1 MSSSQ
6 PAGVTLAEIEAARE
20 RIRDFVYE
28 TAAPT
33 SSALTRRTGCAAVY
47 LKLENRQKTR
57 AFKARGALNRIL
69 TLDDEALG
77 RGIIAASAGNHAQGV
92 ALGAQLKGVSA
103 TIVMPEG
110 TPITKVGAT
119 RSYGA
124 EIVLAGASYNDAYE
138 HALQLAQETGKTFVH
153 AFDDPYV
160 IAGQGTI
167 GLEILEQRPEV
178 DAVLVPIGGGGL
190 IAGIACAIKEKAPQ
204 VRVIGV
210 QTQAL
215 PSMRES
221 VRAGELATLPP
232 AVTIADGIAVTR
244 PGDLTFPL
252 VQRYVDEV
260 VAVSDE
266 EIAAAILFLLEREKL
281 LCEGAGAAGVAAL
294 LNGARLADLDLSGK
308 QVCAVLSGGN
318 LDMTLLSRVIDRGLV
333 QTGRLT
339 QLRLQLPD
347 APGALADLATIVG
360 RLRANI
366 IEIEHTRAFRELTLN
381 ETEVELSLETRGH
394 EHVEEIMVALREA
407 GFRILT
413 DK

>member
-1 MSSSQ
+1 M
-6 PAGVTLAEIEAARE
+6 IEAARE
-20 RIRDFVYE
+20 RIRDYVYE

-33 SSALTRRTGCAAVY
+33 SSALTKRTGCAAVY

-69 TLDDEALG
+69 TLDDESLS

-92 ALGAQLKGVSA
+92 ALGAQIKGVTA

-138 HALQLAQETGKTFVH
+138 HALVLAKETGKTFVH

-167 GLEILEQRPEV
+167 GLEILEQRPETEV
-178 DAVLVPIGGGGL
+178 VLVPIGGGGL
-190 IAGIACAIKEKAPQ
+190 IAGIGCAIKEIAPH

-210 QTQAL
+210 QTMAL
-215 PSMRES
+215 PSMRDS
-221 VRAGELATLPP
+221 VEAGAITTLRP

-260 VAVSDE
+260 VAVSDD

-281 LCEGAGAAGVAAL
+281 LSEGAGAAGVAAL
-294 LNGARLADLDLSGK
+294 LNSDLGLEGK
-308 QVCAVLSGGN
+308 HVAVVLSGGN

-339 QLRLQLPD
+339 QLRLHLPD
-347 APGALADLATIVG
+347 APGALAELTQIVG

-394 EHVEEIMVALREA
+394 EHVEEILGALREA

-413 DK
+413 GK

>member
-1 MSSSQ
+1 M
-6 PAGVTLAEIEAARE
+6 TLAEIEAARE
-20 RIRDFVYE
+20 RIRPFVYE
-28 TAAPT
+28 TAIPT
-33 SSALTRRTGCAAVY
+33 SGALTKRTGCAAVY

-69 TLDDEALG
+69 TLDEEALS

-92 ALGAQLKGVSA
+92 ALGAQLKGVAA

-110 TPITKVGAT
+110 TPITKVVAT

-138 HALQLAQETGKTFVH
+138 HALVLAQETGKTFVH

-178 DAVLVPIGGGGL
+178 EAVLVPIGGGGL
-190 IAGIACAIKEKAPQ
+190 IAGIGCAIKERAPH

-210 QTQAL
+210 QTNAL

-221 VRAGELATLPP
+221 FRAGKITNVPP

-244 PGDLTFPL
+244 PGTLTFPL

-260 VAVSDE
+260 VTVSEE
-266 EIAAAILFLLEREKL
+266 EIAASILFLLEREKL
-281 LCEGAGAAGVAAL
+281 LSEGAGAAGVAAL
-294 LNGARLADLDLSGK
+294 LNQRLNLEGK
-308 QVCAVLSGGN
+308 HVAVVLSGGN

-339 QLRLQLPD
+339 QLRLHLPD
-347 APGALADLATIVG
+347 APGALAELTSIVG

-381 ETEVELSLETRGH
+381 ETEVELSLETRGP
-394 EHVEEIMVALREA
+394 EHVEEILEALREA

-413 DK
+413 AK

>member
-6 PAGVTLAEIEAARE
+6 PTGVTLAEIEAARE
-20 RIRDFVYE
+20 RIRDYVYE

-33 SSALTRRTGCAAVY
+33 SSALTKRTGCAAVF

-92 ALGAQLKGVSA
+92 ALGAQLKGVEA

-138 HALQLAQETGKTFVH
+138 HALILAKETGKTFVH

-178 DAVLVPIGGGGL
+178 EAVLVPIGGGGL
-190 IAGIACAIKEKAPQ
+190 IAGIGCAIKERAPH

-210 QTQAL
+210 QTDAL

-221 VRAGELATLPP
+221 IRAGEISILPP

-260 VAVSDE
+260 VSVSDD
-266 EIAAAILFLLEREKL
+266 EIAASILFLLEREKL
-281 LCEGAGAAGVAAL
+281 LSEGAGAAGVAAL
-294 LNGARLADLDLSGK
+294 LNNKLDLQGK
-308 QVCAVLSGGN
+308 HVAVVLSGGN
-318 LDMTLLSRVIDRGLV
+318 LDMTLLSRVIGRGLV

-339 QLRLQLPD
+339 QLRLHLPD
-347 APGALADLATIVG
+347 APGALADLTSIVG

-366 IEIEHTRAFRELTLN
+366 IEITHTRAFRELTLN

-394 EHVEEIMVALREA
+394 EHVEEILAALREA

-413 DK
+413 AK

>member
-266 EIAAAILFLLEREKL
+266 EIAASILFLLEREKL

-294 LNGARLADLDLSGK
+294 LNERLAELDLGGK
-308 QVCAVLSGGN
+308 HVCAVLSGGN
-318 LDMTLLSRVIDRGLV
+318 LDMTLLSRVIERGLV
-333 QTGRLT
+333 QAGRLT
-339 QLRLQLPD
+339 QLTLHLPD
-347 APGALADLATIVG
+347 APGALADLTSIVA

-381 ETEVELSLETRGH
+381 ETEVELSLETRGP
-394 EHVEEIMVALREA
+394 EHVEEIMDALREA

-413 DK
+413 AK

>member
-1 MSSSQ
+1 VSTSP

-69 TLDDEALG
+69 TLDEEALG

-92 ALGAQLKGVSA
+92 ALGAQLKGVAA

-138 HALQLAQETGKTFVH
+138 HALELAQETGKTFVH

-178 DAVLVPIGGGGL
+178 EAVLVPVGGGGL
-190 IAGIACAIKEKAPQ
+190 VAGIACAIKEKAPH

-210 QTQAL
+210 QTKAL

-281 LCEGAGAAGVAAL
+281 LSEGAGAAGVAAL
-294 LNGARLADLDLSGK
+294 LNPVIDQLDLKGK
-308 QVCAVLSGGN
+308 HVCAVLSGGN

-339 QLRLQLPD
+339 QLRLHLPD
-347 APGALADLATIVG
+347 APGALADLTSIVG

-381 ETEVELSLETRGH
+381 ETEVEVSLETRGP
-394 EHVEEIMVALREA
+394 EHVEEIMDALREA
-407 GFRILT
+407 GFRILSA
-413 DK
+413 K